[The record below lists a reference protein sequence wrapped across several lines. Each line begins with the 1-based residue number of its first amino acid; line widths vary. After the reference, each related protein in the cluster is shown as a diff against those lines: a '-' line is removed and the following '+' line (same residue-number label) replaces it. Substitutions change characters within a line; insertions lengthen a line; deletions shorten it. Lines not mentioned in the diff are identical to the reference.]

1 MMMTA
6 SVPDLSTSLSV
17 LVSSEARAQLKL
29 LTGARA
35 SEMVVILNF
44 PVGVVDVSINFW
56 GVVNVVELLT
66 RLLKNLGKV
75 HPLQTAER
83 QCTMCPIMV
92 RDL

>member
-1 MMMTA
+1 MITTA
-6 SVPDLSTSLSV
+6 SVPDISTSLSV

-29 LTGARA
+29 LTGGRA
-35 SEMVVILNF
+35 NEMVVILNF
-44 PVGVVDVSINFW
+44 PVGVVDVLINFL

-66 RLLKNLGKV
+66 RLL

-83 QCTMCPIMV
+83 QCTKCPITV

>member
-29 LTGARA
+29 LTGGRA
-35 SEMVVILNF
+35 NEMVVILNF

-83 QCTMCPIMV
+83 QCTKCPIMV

>member
-29 LTGARA
+29 LTGGRA

-83 QCTMCPIMV
+83 QCTKCPIMV

>member
-1 MMMTA
+1 MMTTA

-29 LTGARA
+29 LTGGRA
-35 SEMVVILNF
+35 NEMVVILNF

-83 QCTMCPIMV
+83 QCTKCPIMV

>member
-29 LTGARA
+29 LTGGRA

-44 PVGVVDVSINFW
+44 PVGVVAVSINFW

-83 QCTMCPIMV
+83 QCTKCPIMV

>member
-1 MMMTA
+1 MMTTA
-6 SVPDLSTSLSV
+6 SVPDLSISLSV

-29 LTGARA
+29 LTGGRA
-35 SEMVVILNF
+35 NEMVVILNF

-83 QCTMCPIMV
+83 QCTKCPIMV

>member
-29 LTGARA
+29 LTGGRA
-35 SEMVVILNF
+35 NDMVVILNF

-83 QCTMCPIMV
+83 QCTKCPIMV

>member
-29 LTGARA
+29 LTGGRA

-75 HPLQTAER
+75 HLLQTAER
-83 QCTMCPIMV
+83 QCTKCPIMV

>member
-29 LTGARA
+29 LTGGRA
-35 SEMVVILNF
+35 NEMVVILNF

-75 HPLQTAER
+75 HLLQTAER
-83 QCTMCPIMV
+83 QCTKCPIMV

>member
-1 MMMTA
+1 MMTA

-29 LTGARA
+29 LTGGRA

-56 GVVNVVELLT
+56 GVVSVVELLT

-83 QCTMCPIMV
+83 QCTKCPIMV

>member
-6 SVPDLSTSLSV
+6 SVPDLSTSFSV

-29 LTGARA
+29 LTGGRA
-35 SEMVVILNF
+35 NEMVVILNF

-83 QCTMCPIMV
+83 QCTKCPIMV

>member
-1 MMMTA
+1 VMMTA

-29 LTGARA
+29 LTGGRA

-83 QCTMCPIMV
+83 QCTKCPIMV

>member
-1 MMMTA
+1 MTA

-29 LTGARA
+29 LTGGRA

-56 GVVNVVELLT
+56 GVVSVVELLT

-83 QCTMCPIMV
+83 QCTKCPIMV